1 MKGRRSN
8 KRDDKQ
14 EKRPGSRPGRQANTR
29 SRSRSRSEEP
39 SRPRKTEEAPME
51 TQAETIR
58 LNRYIAN
65 SGVCSRREADKL
77 IARGL
82 VTVNGQVVTEMGQQV
97 KRNDEVRFEDRK
109 STRLNSSHVRIS

>member
-14 EKRPGSRPGRQANTR
+14 EKRPGSRPGRQANT
-29 SRSRSRSEEP
+29 RSRSRSEEP

-97 KRNDEVRFEDRK
+97 KRNDEVRFEGK
-109 STRLNSSHVRIS
+109 KLNPEAKVYILIN